1 MAAVVVKAV
10 GGVVCEHKCSLRP
23 GCKAVF
29 TPGWVD
35 GRALP
40 KIINLDVE
48 SAGCSIGS
56 QHGFDQDGCNLHD
69 SAPHTVVF
77 SRCPAISSAQAA
89 LSPCWTAALNVVHFL
104 HPICYDAPP
113 EQRSDVLVEMAK
125 LV

>member
-1 MAAVVVKAV
+1 MGEAGGGLSWLILWGQLVLFHRGGTILAAVVVKAV
-10 GGVVCEHKCSLRP
+10 GGVVCEHKCSLQP

-48 SAGCSIGS
+48 SAGRSIGS
-56 QHGFDQDGCNLHD
+56 QHGLDHDGCNLHD

-77 SRCPAISSAQAA
+77 SQ
-89 LSPCWTAALNVVHFL
+89 LFL
-104 HPICYDAPP
+104 VSYGLEKGFTC
-113 EQRSDVLVEMAK
+113 S
-125 LV
+125 